1 MVMNLVIMLRE
12 GALQSAAHVL
22 ARRARLDHEVHEH
35 LVRQPPEAC
44 RSLIIVRLDRVRRR
58 LSELERSELDRV
70 RRRRR
75 PRRRRRRLFV

>member
-1 MVMNLVIMLRE
+1 MNLVIMLRE

-44 RSLIIVRLDRVRRR
+44 RSLI
-58 LSELERSELDRV
+58 DRV